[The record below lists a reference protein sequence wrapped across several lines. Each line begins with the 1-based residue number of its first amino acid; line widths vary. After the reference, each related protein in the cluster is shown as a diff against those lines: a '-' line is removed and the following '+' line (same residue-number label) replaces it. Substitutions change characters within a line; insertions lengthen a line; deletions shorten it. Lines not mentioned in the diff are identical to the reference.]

1 MISLSEVLHDNFSVE
16 TKDGSYCLDEDHLDL
31 FGSFQ
36 MKDTALDDIAN
47 VLQDM
52 AKVTTKNSP
61 IHVLGE

>member
-16 TKDGSYCLDEDHLDL
+16 TKDGSCCLDEDHSNL

-36 MKDTALDDIAN
+36 MKDTASDDIAN

-52 AKVTTKNSP
+52 AKVTTENSP

>member
-16 TKDGSYCLDEDHLDL
+16 TKDGSCCTDEDHSDL

-36 MKDTALDDIAN
+36 MKDTASVDIAN

-52 AKVTTKNSP
+52 AKVTTENSP

>member
-1 MISLSEVLHDNFSVE
+1 MIILSEVVHDNFFVE
-16 TKDGSYCLDEDHLDL
+16 TKDGSCYPDEDHSDL

-36 MKDTALDDIAN
+36 MNDTALVDIAN

-52 AKVTTKNSP
+52 AKITTENSP